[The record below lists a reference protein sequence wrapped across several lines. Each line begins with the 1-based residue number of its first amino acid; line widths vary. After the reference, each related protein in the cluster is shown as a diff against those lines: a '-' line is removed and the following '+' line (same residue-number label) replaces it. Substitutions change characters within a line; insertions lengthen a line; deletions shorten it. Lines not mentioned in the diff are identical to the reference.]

1 MGEDQ
6 TVARADVELGRDEVR
21 RVRIPAGAG
30 VDDYGLGGV
39 VMAGDGDVGGT
50 RRAGSLR
57 RVAANLQ
64 MTVVLRQL
72 WVRSWRPSR
81 LARLVNAWVAAPPQT
96 VDGLIRVGDDD
107 QRQADVVELVEDI
120 HVGGGAVLRLVD
132 HQFGA

>member
-1 MGEDQ
+1 MS
-6 TVARADVELGRDEVR
+6 AA
-21 RVRIPAGAG
+21 
-30 VDDYGLGGV
+30 
-39 VMAGDGDVGGT
+39 

-57 RVAANLQ
+57 SVAATLQ

-81 LARLVNAWVAAPPQT
+81 AARLVNAWVAAPAET
-96 VDGLIRVGDDD
+96 VDGLIRVGNDD

-120 HVGGGAVLRLVD
+120 QVGGGAVLRLVG